1 MRRLTRFRA
10 LFAFVALAAFA
21 CAPHRPSAVTG
32 DAPRPS
38 EHGTLH
44 AALTTL
50 VVEPAFVTQPS
61 RTVVAAADS
70 QRQGAGDVV
79 VVMLAGIAL
88 TAGLRP
94 RHAQAVER
102 SHNAEHWD
110 TQPARLR
117 APPLF
122 A

>member
-21 CAPHRPSAVTG
+21 CAPHRPSAVT
-32 DAPRPS
+32 DNTPSAS
-38 EHGTLH
+38 EHGAVH

-50 VVEPAFVTQPS
+50 VLEPAFVTQPS
-61 RTVVAAADS
+61 RTVLADADS
-70 QRQGAGDVV
+70 QRRVAGDVV
-79 VVMLAGIAL
+79 AVMLAGLAL

-94 RHAQAVER
+94 WHAQAVER
-102 SHNAEHWD
+102 SHNAEHWA